1 MSFAVWTAARR
12 KLCLLLLAV
21 FIAAVAGI
29 APVAAA
35 PSAVGD
41 AEEQH
46 RRARQESLER
56 QQRERQ
62 ADVFMQKGRTAARDT
77 SLPDESP
84 SFPIKR
90 IVLAGDSAGRFPWAQ
105 ALLDGYAGR
114 NIGATGVGLIVKRL
128 TGAFIDRGYI
138 TTRIAVPEQDLSGSV
153 LSLTLL
159 PGRIGAIRLAADGAA
174 ANWRT
179 AFPARPGDILNL
191 RDIEQGLEQLK
202 RVPSQ
207 DVDMLIVPGAE
218 AGASDIVVTVRE
230 TKRWRFQLALDDSGA
245 SATGKLQTSASLAL
259 DNLFGLNDLFAFT
272 ASGDG
277 DRKGPRRGTGGDSF
291 SYSVP
296 CGNHTLAFSRYS
308 YRYHQTVGDDPV
320 TFRYS
325 GIIENSEF
333 RLTSLLHRDQTAKT
347 HLDARIILGR
357 SRSYLEDSEILVQ
370 RQTTT
375 ALQLG
380 LTHRRY
386 IGSAIL
392 DVAVANKRGVP
403 WFGAQPDPAALTP
416 GSPTTR
422 YSTWLLDTSLTVP
435 VTLGNTKGRYSA
447 ALHAQYTRDLIFA
460 GEFLSIGNRYTV
472 RGFDGDNTL
481 AAERGWYLRNELSL
495 PLGAADAYFGLDCGA
510 VSGPSSRDLPGRT
523 LAGAVVGVRGAAHNT
538 AYDLFI
544 GWPLRKPS
552 GLKAAS
558 PTFGFEIVCQL

>member
-1 MSFAVWTAARR
+1 MSLAVSTSVRSMI
-12 KLCLLLLAV
+12 CSLLLAL
-21 FIAAVAGI
+21 FITAACITPA
-29 APVAAA
+29 AAA
-35 PSAVGD
+35 PPAVGD
-41 AEEQH
+41 AEEQN
-46 RRARQESLER
+46 RRARQDSLER
-56 QQRERQ
+56 QRRERQ
-62 ADVFMQKGRTAARDT
+62 ADVFMQKGRTDARDT
-77 SLPDESP
+77 TLPDESP

-90 IVLAGDSAGRFPWAQ
+90 IILTGDSVGRFPWAH

-114 NIGATGVGLIVKRL
+114 SVGAAGVGLIVKRL
-128 TGAFIDRGYI
+128 TGAFIDKGYI
-138 TTRIAVPEQDLSGSV
+138 TTRIAVPEQDLSDGV

-159 PGRIGAIRLAADGAA
+159 PGRIGAIRPAADGAA
-174 ANWRT
+174 VNWRT

-207 DVDMLIVPGAE
+207 DVDMLIVPGAK
-218 AGASDIVVTVRE
+218 AGVSDIVVTVRE
-230 TKRWRFQLALDDSGA
+230 TKRWRLQLALDDSGA
-245 SATGKLQTSASLAL
+245 AATGKLQTSASLAL
-259 DNLFGLNDLFAFT
+259 DNLFGLNDLFAYT

-277 DRKGPRRGTGGDSF
+277 DRKGPRRGTGGASF

-296 CGNHTLAFSRYS
+296 LGKHTLSFSRYS
-308 YRYHQTVGDDPV
+308 YRYHQTVGDEPF

-325 GIIENSEF
+325 GDIENSEF
-333 RLTSLLHRDQTAKT
+333 RLTSLLHRDQSAKT
-347 HLDARIILGR
+347 HIDARIVLGR
-357 SRSYLEDSEILVQ
+357 SRSYLEDSEIVVQ

-386 IGSAIL
+386 IGGAIL
-392 DVAVANKRGVP
+392 DVAVANRRGVP
-403 WFGAQPDPAALTP
+403 WFGAQNDPAALTP

-422 YSTWLLDTSLTVP
+422 YSTWLLDTSLTAP
-435 VTLGNTKGRYSA
+435 VTIGTAKGRYSV
-447 ALHAQYTRDLIFA
+447 ALHARHTRDLIFA

-472 RGFDGDNTL
+472 RGFDGDHTL

-495 PLGAADAYFGLDCGA
+495 PTGATEVYFGLDCGA
-510 VSGPSSRDLPGRT
+510 ISGPSARDLPGRS
-523 LAGAVVGVRGAAHNT
+523 LAGAVVGVRGMAHNT

-552 GLKAAS
+552 ALKAAS